1 MVRLVT
7 VLFFFA
13 ALTVARCTTWAWMSA
28 ADYLR
33 TSTLIAVIDVGDVH
47 EVFTPEGIMV
57 RSATARIVKKVYW
70 QFERDMPL
78 PEAIVIYDTD
88 PNAITDSV
96 PPVSNSQWQEFK
108 RGRAFAILEMRGD
121 MKFRP
126 YDRLSLQYL
135 KNDDRAMWPVPPHG
149 TESMSIDKINAEIQN
164 ILDKN
169 KNS

>member
-1 MVRLVT
+1 MIRLVIA
-7 VLFFFA
+7 LLSFA
-13 ALTVARCTTWAWMSA
+13 ALTSARCTTWAWMSA
-28 ADYLR
+28 DDYLL
-33 TSTLIAVIDVGDVH
+33 TSTLIAVVDVGEVH

-57 RSATARIVKKVYW
+57 RSATARIVKKLYW
-70 QFERDMPL
+70 QFDKDMPL
-78 PEAIVIYDTD
+78 PEVIVIYDTD

-126 YDRLSLQYL
+126 YDRLSLQYFQ
-135 KNDDRAMWPVPPHG
+135 KDDRAMWPIPPHG
-149 TESMSIDKINAEIQN
+149 TESMTIDKINSEIQD
-164 ILDKN
+164 ILEKK